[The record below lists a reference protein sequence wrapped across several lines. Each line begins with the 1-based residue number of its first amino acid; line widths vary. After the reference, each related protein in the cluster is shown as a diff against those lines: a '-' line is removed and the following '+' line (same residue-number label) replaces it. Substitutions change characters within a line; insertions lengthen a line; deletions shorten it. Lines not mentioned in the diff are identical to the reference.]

1 MILTKP
7 LGEASHAGGKLLR
20 RGTPSY
26 ELLRAWIVAGAPG
39 PLAEERQLVNVVL
52 TPDRRRAK
60 VGETFNLQVSAEY
73 DDGSRRDVT
82 WLTQFASND
91 AGVASV
97 DPQGH
102 VRIEGSGETAL
113 QAQFQG
119 RVAVAIVTVP
129 YDRPEPKFDFA
140 TNNFI
145 DQHVQA
151 RLRELRIPASP
162 RCDDAAFA
170 RRAYLDVLGTLPT
183 ETELRAFLADQRADK
198 RAQLIDAL
206 LARPEF
212 VDYWTLVWSDLF
224 QNRKERDHD
233 VRGTKGVRS
242 FVDDFECDRTAD
254 RFPLP
259 NAAQNID
266 AISLDPLSSAAAVT
280 TLATLQLT
288 IDLFGTNLDAGG
300 KAVDQSDQRFAV
312 TFSGGP
318 ITQHGRRQL
327 HKGGTIG
334 QSNLSILLGVSR
346 RR

>member
-1 MILTKP
+1 MT
-7 LGEASHAGGKLLR
+7 
-20 RGTPSY
+20 
-26 ELLRAWIVAGAPG
+26 
-39 PLAEERQLVNVVL
+39 
-52 TPDRRRAK
+52 
-60 VGETFNLQVSAEY
+60 
-73 DDGSRRDVT
+73 GSR
-82 WLTQFASND
+82 A
-91 AGVASV
+91 
-97 DPQGH
+97 
-102 VRIEGSGETAL
+102 
-113 QAQFQG
+113 FQI
-119 RVAVAIVTVP
+119 A
-129 YDRPEPKFDFA
+129 EPF
-140 TNNFI
+140 
-145 DQHVQA
+145 
-151 RLRELRIPASP
+151 ELVI
-162 RCDDAAFA
+162 
-170 RRAYLDVLGTLPT
+170 
-183 ETELRAFLADQRADK
+183 
-198 RAQLIDAL
+198 
-206 LARPEF
+206 
-212 VDYWTLVWSDLF
+212 
-224 QNRKERDHD
+224 
-233 VRGTKGVRS
+233 